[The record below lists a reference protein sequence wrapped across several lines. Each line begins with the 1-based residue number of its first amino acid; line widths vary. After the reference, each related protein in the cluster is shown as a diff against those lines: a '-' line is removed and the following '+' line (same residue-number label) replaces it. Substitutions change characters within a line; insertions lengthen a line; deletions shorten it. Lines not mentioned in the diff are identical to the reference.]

1 MTARQSRLGVN
12 LRHRTESAP
21 PIEAKIEI
29 DFYGGGAENKN
40 RPQLRHA
47 YFDINW
53 PQRGWMLRAGQTSDV
68 ISPLAPT
75 TLNYTVAWWAGNIGY
90 RRPMARLTKTV
101 TSESG
106 NESRIT
112 MALSR
117 TIGDDFGPGDSGVD
131 SGVPTLQAAASR
143 SWRAAGGR
151 RATVGIS
158 GHWGQERLEET
169 MGQPVPEF
177 DSWSANLDLQLPVA
191 GRGTIKAEAWS
202 GANLDDYFGGIG
214 QGIYFAEA
222 TEIEATGGW
231 LAYEARF
238 GSETL
243 ASMGYGL
250 DDPKDE
256 GPPVGARSR
265 NQVAWANLLWD
276 FRPALRFG
284 VEGSWWQTAYLGG
297 DEGSSLRLQS
307 SLVYTFS
314 N

>member
-1 MTARQSRLGVN
+1 MV
-12 LRHRTESAP
+12 
-21 PIEAKIEI
+21 
-29 DFYGGGAENKN
+29 F
-40 RPQLRHA
+40 
-47 YFDINW
+47 
-53 PQRGWMLRAGQTSDV
+53 
-68 ISPLAPT
+68 IS
-75 TLNYTVAWWAGNIGY
+75 GY
-90 RRPMARLTKTV
+90 RSNRSDFDTLDRHSEPGRPHR
-101 TSESG
+101 
-106 NESRIT
+106 
-112 MALSR
+112 SR
-117 TIGDDFGPGDSGVD
+117 TGY
-131 SGVPTLQAAASR
+131 QR
-143 SWRAAGGR
+143 S
-151 RATVGIS
+151 VG
-158 GHWGQERLEET
+158 EET
-169 MGQPVPEF
+169 LGQPVPEF

-191 GRGTIKAEAWS
+191 VRGTIKAEAWS

-214 QGIYFAEA
+214 QGIHFAEA

-256 GPPVGARSR
+256 GLPAGARSR
-265 NQVAWANLLWD
+265 NQVVWANLLWD

-307 SLVYTFS
+307 SLVCTFS